1 MRIGFRFFPYS
12 FRAAKSE
19 NPVSLVYLQVLLLL
33 IVANGAPIVARLIM
47 KGQWSTPLDGG
58 ATFMDGHPVL
68 GKSKTYRGVAFS
80 LVGTVL
86 AADVL
91 GMPWEMGLLVGGLA
105 MTGDCL
111 SSFIKR
117 RLGYDSGAMALG
129 LDQIPESLFPLLGVW
144 GSLSLSATGMMATV
158 GAFMA
163 FDLIF
168 SPFLYKLG
176 IREQPY

>member
-1 MRIGFRFFPYS
+1 MMM
-12 FRAAKSE
+12 
-19 NPVSLVYLQVLLLL
+19 VYLQILLL
-33 IVANGAPIVARLIM
+33 IITANGAPIIGRLLLE
-47 KGQWSTPLDGG
+47 GQWSAPLDGG
-58 ATFMDGHPVL
+58 VTFMDGRPVF

-91 GMPWEMGLLVGGLA
+91 GMPWDIGLMVGGLA

-129 LDQIPESLFPLLGVW
+129 LDQIPESLLPLLGVW
-144 GSLSLSATGMMATV
+144 GALSLSAVGIMATV
-158 GAFMA
+158 AAFMV
-163 FDLIF
+163 FELIF
-168 SPFLYKLG
+168 SPLLFKFH
-176 IREQPY
+176 IRQHPY

>member
-1 MRIGFRFFPYS
+1 MMM
-12 FRAAKSE
+12 
-19 NPVSLVYLQVLLLL
+19 LYLQVLLL
-33 IVANGAPIVARLIM
+33 IIAANGAPIIGRLLM
-47 KGQWSTPLDGG
+47 EERWSAPLDGG

-91 GMPWEMGLLVGGLA
+91 GVPWEMGLVVGGLA
-105 MTGDCL
+105 MIGDCL

-117 RLGYDSGAMALG
+117 RLGYASGTMALG

-144 GSLSLSATGMMATV
+144 DSLSLSFMGIMAMV
-158 GAFMA
+158 SAFMVLE
-163 FDLIF
+163 LIF
-168 SPFLYKLG
+168 SPLFYQLR
-176 IREQPY
+176 IRKHPY